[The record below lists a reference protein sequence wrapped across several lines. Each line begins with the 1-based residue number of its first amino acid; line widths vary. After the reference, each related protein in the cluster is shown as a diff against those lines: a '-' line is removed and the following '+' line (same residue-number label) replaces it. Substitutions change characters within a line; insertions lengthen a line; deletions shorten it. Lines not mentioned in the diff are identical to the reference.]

1 LHRPSAREYGH
12 ARGDVAQASS
22 EFGLVV
28 TRSDAVF
35 PCMLIRM
42 KVGRKTRCAAN
53 KRDENDVACFPRKRW
68 WDLLDRSETAADT
81 RHGDGQQGETFVPR
95 YALLQDHTRSTG
107 DEHGRD
113 LWDKNVMG

>member
-42 KVGRKTRCAAN
+42 KISGKARCAASM
-53 KRDENDVACFPRKRW
+53 RG
-68 WDLLDRSETAADT
+68 T
-81 RHGDGQQGETFVPR
+81 
-95 YALLQDHTRSTG
+95 
-107 DEHGRD
+107 
-113 LWDKNVMG
+113 